1 MTIPIP
7 HLARLQLVTTPYGCR
22 HLVHELEQL
31 TCAVGIVTE
40 ALRAF
45 NRLSGVRD
53 DAIPPAADLV
63 PEQANATGRARPTA
77 PSPTTPRSLRSLHA
91 GACSITNRPSGTC
104 TSSAEW

>member
-63 PEQANATGRARPTA
+63 PEQANATGRA
-77 PSPTTPRSLRSLHA
+77 